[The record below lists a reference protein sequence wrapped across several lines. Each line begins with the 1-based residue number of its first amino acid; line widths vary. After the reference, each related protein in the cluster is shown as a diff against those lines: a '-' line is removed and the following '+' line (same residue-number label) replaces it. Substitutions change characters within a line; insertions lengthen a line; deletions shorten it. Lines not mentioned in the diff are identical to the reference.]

1 MQHAS
6 ELSGP
11 PVAAKPAT
19 FELLLFR
26 LGGDTGGQ
34 RSELFG
40 IDVFHVREILAMP
53 PVTTIA
59 GAPSPIMGVTNL
71 RGQVLH
77 VLDLP
82 AMAGCIPATGHN
94 ILLVTDMDGAAQAF
108 AVEAVEEIVALGFD
122 SLVAGEHGGAGGIV
136 SAIARLDQNDYGARL
151 AQVLDM
157 GAVLRRLRG

>member
-1 MQHAS
+1 MQAIS
-6 ELSGP
+6 AAPRS
-11 PVAAKPAT
+11 VAAEPAS

-26 LGGDTGGQ
+26 LGGNSEGK

-40 IDVFHVREILAMP
+40 VHVFHVREILAMP
-53 PVTTIA
+53 PVTVIA
-59 GAPSPIMGVTNL
+59 GARAPIMGVINL

-82 AMAGCIPATGHN
+82 AMAACTPASGHN
-94 ILLVTDMDGAAQAF
+94 ILLVTEMDGAAQAF
-108 AVEAVEEIVALGFD
+108 AVEAVEEIVVLGFER
-122 SLVAGEHGGAGGIV
+122 LVAGNHGGAGGMV
-136 SAIARLDQNDYGARL
+136 SAIARLDDCESGARL

>member
-1 MQHAS
+1 MQAVS
-6 ELSGP
+6 ESP
-11 PVAAKPAT
+11 SHVAAEPDT

-26 LGGDTGGQ
+26 LGGDSDGR

-40 IDVFHVREILAMP
+40 INVFHVREILAMP

-59 GAPSPIMGVTNL
+59 GARPPIMGVINL

-82 AMAGCIPATGHN
+82 SMAGCIPASGHN
-94 ILLVTDMDGAAQAF
+94 ILLVTEMDGAAQAF

-122 SLVAGEHGGAGGIV
+122 SLTAGQHGGPGGIV
-136 SAIARLDQNDYGARL
+136 NGIARLGDGPRGAKL

-157 GAVLRRLRG
+157 GAVLRRLRA